1 MEKIDSNQEKLLC
14 TRKKSVDV
22 FLLPSGRQFRA
33 VAEMADG
40 VHHMRINL
48 LVNQPSL
55 KIKEISCE
63 MLSVPDS
70 ECREAKNCLEPLLG
84 KKVAPGLTRELNNGT
99 PTGCTHM
106 INLFHEACYNLTL
119 AQGIHGKTDL
129 EKSFPGIT
137 EEQIYKIF
145 LWFRPELK
153 NSCVRYV
160 DASPFM
166 EKVENTQLPE
176 SAEKLKAIA
185 MAQVQQL

>member
-22 FLLPSGRQFRA
+22 FLLSSGRQFRA
-33 VAEMADG
+33 IAEMADG

-137 EEQIYKIF
+137 EVQIYKIF

>member
-1 MEKIDSNQEKLLC
+1 MSTMGENDFNQEKLLC

-33 VAEMADG
+33 IAEMADG

-55 KIKEISCE
+55 RIKEISCE

-70 ECREAKNCLEPLLG
+70 WCREAKNCLEPLLE
-84 KKVAPGLTRELNNGT
+84 KRVAPGLTRELNNGT
-99 PTGCTHM
+99 STGCTHM
-106 INLFHEACYNLTL
+106 INLFHEACYNLIQ
-119 AQGIHGKTDL
+119 AQGIYGKTEL
-129 EKSFPGIT
+129 EKAFPGIT

-145 LWFRPELK
+145 LEFRPELK

-166 EKVENTQLPE
+166 EKVEKSQLPE
-176 SAEKLKAIA
+176 RAE
-185 MAQVQQL
+185 

>member
-1 MEKIDSNQEKLLC
+1 MGKSDSNQEKLLC

-22 FLLPSGRQFRA
+22 FLLPSGKQFRA
-33 VAEMADG
+33 IAEMADG
-40 VHHMRINL
+40 VHHMRINI

-70 ECREAKNCLEPLLG
+70 GCREAKNCLEPLLE
-84 KKVAPGLTRELNNGT
+84 KRVAPGLTRELNNGT

-119 AQGIHGKTDL
+119 AQSIHGKTEL

-145 LWFRPELK
+145 FWFRPELK

-160 DASPFM
+160 DVSPFM
-166 EKVENTQLPE
+166 EKVENSQLPE
-176 SAEKLKAIA
+176 RAEKLKAIA
-185 MAQVQQL
+185 MAQAQKQ